1 MYFCL
6 LSCYMHFV
14 LKKIKKKIQKRDF
27 EKKKKKEKIFQK
39 KSEIFFFFQKKK
51 KTFKIFFWTRSI
63 GPSL

>member
-39 KSEIFFFFQKKK
+39 KSEIFFFSKKK
-51 KTFKIFFWTRSI
+51 KNFQNFFWTRSI